1 MYFLYGIRKNINSM
15 LDVIL
20 HNMPKIDEKDKQIL
34 EILKKDSRTPYTEIA
49 EELDVSEATVRKRID
64 SLKKDD
70 VIDRFTVDIDPKNIG
85 YDTVTLLGLDVEP
98 EYFLKAIEQMSDIEE
113 VKWVAKSTGDHMI
126 MAEIWA
132 EDGDHLSEIMTK
144 KIGKIQ
150 GVRDLCP
157 SIILEKIR

>member
-1 MYFLYGIRKNINSM
+1 MAM
-15 LDVIL
+15 
-20 HNMPKIDEKDKQIL
+20 IDEKDKKIL

-49 EELDVSEATVRKRID
+49 EELDVSEATVRKRIGSMKED
-64 SLKKDD
+64 G
-70 VIDRFTVDIDPKNIG
+70 IIERFTIDLDPTNLG
-85 YDTVTLLGLDVEP
+85 YGTVTLLGLDVEP
-98 EYFLKAIEQMSDIEE
+98 EYFLKAIKNMSDIEE

-132 EDGDHLSEIMTK
+132 EDGDHLSNIITK
-144 KIGKIQ
+144 KIGKID